1 MKRWKKG
8 VIIAS
13 AIVGIAAIIG
23 GIAIRHVT
31 YLRYPEGKDHIDYRD
46 VPDNILLREV
56 YIPSSAEYIARFT
69 FYFCESLRRVEL
81 NEGLHAIGARAFS
94 GCRKLREM
102 NLPTT
107 VNFIGAGAFHFCD
120 NLQTVQMPPVL
131 DSIRD
136 HTFSYC
142 FRLREINIP
151 DSLVYIGI
159 SAFDMCNSLTHVETC
174 PPRSTISARV
184 RSSIAKRWIASPS
197 LSEFVR
203 STICPS
209 ATVSTCS
216 ASPFWDDSTRST
228 AQPST
233 TATRLRE
240 IRIPRGTSRHYRRLL
255 DRSQLPELKPLL
267 VETRVPPVSKNHRKS
282 KKH

>member
-13 AIVGIAAIIG
+13 AIVGIAAVIG

-31 YLRYPEGKDHIDYRD
+31 YLRYPDGKDHIDYRD

-69 FYFCESLRRVEL
+69 FYFCESLRRVDM

-94 GCRKLREM
+94 GCRKLREI

-159 SAFDMCNSLTHVETC
+159 SAFDMCNSLTHVELPATLYYIGYLLFFFYALFALWRYFRFSRANYVC
-174 PPRSTISARV
+174 GNCGRNIHQ
-184 RSSIAKRWIASPS
+184 KG
-197 LSEFVR
+197 
-203 STICPS
+203 ICPHCG
-209 ATVSTCS
+209 AMNT
-216 ASPFWDDSTRST
+216 
-228 AQPST
+228 
-233 TATRLRE
+233 
-240 IRIPRGTSRHYRRLL
+240 
-255 DRSQLPELKPLL
+255 
-267 VETRVPPVSKNHRKS
+267 
-282 KKH
+282 